1 MGERNGRFF
10 DDVIDI
16 VPHSP
21 CRSMQAFSKETT
33 SWVEDAKH
41 AMNEELAVAE
51 ELSTWMRSQRT
62 KEPGTTRTYTLP
74 SFGQQPAHAAP
85 RAGHRKDLGTVS
97 SADAQRKSQAT
108 QPPLPLSIPK
118 RLAWPDQTLSL
129 ESLRRL
135 ESQSMFPPR
144 PSQLPHPPLPTA
156 APHVSADV
164 AESISFEQPE
174 RPKPAVGQ
182 IVTVSLKRDATG
194 SVSVSLKR
202 VAPAAPAAPLEQI
215 EKHGYELSLARVA
228 PAAPAASL
236 EQIEKHGYGLPH
248 LPPETNYE
256 QLQNLALQ
264 RRIAKM
270 EFELAQAR
278 LSQQA
283 TLQQLAHGEQ
293 HKHQLQAQLADLT
306 ERLVVAEGDLLQGRL
321 LTQARLR
328 ELGEGKKP
336 GTPLTDKARQPFTK
350 QTTRAQAVYGK
361 LLEDKVFCMVFAGVK
376 Y

>member
-1 MGERNGRFF
+1 MLSLQ
-10 DDVIDI
+10 
-16 VPHSP
+16 PLSP
-21 CRSMQAFSKETT
+21 TRRRSVQAFSGQYTETT

-62 KEPGTTRTYTLP
+62 KEPGTTRTYTSP
-74 SFGQQPAHAAP
+74 SFSQQPAHAAP
-85 RAGHRKDLGTVS
+85 RPGHRKDQGIVS
-97 SADAQRKSQAT
+97 SADAQGKNQAT
-108 QPPLPLSIPK
+108 QQGSGPLLPLSIPK
-118 RLAWPDQTLSL
+118 RLAWLDQTLSL

-164 AESISFEQPE
+164 AESMSFEQPE
-174 RPKPAVGQ
+174 QPKPAAGP
-182 IVTVSLKRDATG
+182 IVSVSMKRDATG
-194 SVSVSLKR
+194 KVSVSLKR
-202 VAPAAPAAPLEQI
+202 VAPAAPAAVLE
-215 EKHGYELSLARVA
+215 EV
-228 PAAPAASL
+228 
-236 EQIEKHGYGLPH
+236 EKHGYGLPH

-270 EFELAQAR
+270 EAELAQAH

-293 HKHQLQAQLADLT
+293 HKHQLQAQLAELT

-328 ELGEGKKP
+328 ELGEEKKP
-336 GTPLTDKARQPFTK
+336 GTPLPDKARQPFTK

>member
-1 MGERNGRFF
+1 MQ
-10 DDVIDI
+10 
-16 VPHSP
+16 PLSP
-21 CRSMQAFSKETT
+21 TRRRSVQAFSGQYTETT
-33 SWVEDAKH
+33 SWVEEAKH

-62 KEPGTTRTYTLP
+62 KEPGTTRTYTSP
-74 SFGQQPAHAAP
+74 SFSQQPAHAAP
-85 RAGHRKDLGTVS
+85 RPGHRKDQGTVS
-97 SADAQRKSQAT
+97 SAAAQGESQAT
-108 QPPLPLSIPK
+108 QQGSAPLLPLFIPK
-118 RLAWPDQTLSL
+118 RLAWLDQTLSP

-164 AESISFEQPE
+164 AESMSFEQPE
-174 RPKPAVGQ
+174 PPKPAAGP
-182 IVTVSLKRDATG
+182 IVSVSMKRDATG
-194 SVSVSLKR
+194 KVSVSLKR
-202 VAPAAPAAPLEQI
+202 VVPAAPAAPLEQI
-215 EKHGYELSLARVA
+215 EKHNCVELSLAHVA
-228 PAAPAASL
+228 PAAPAAPL
-236 EQIEKHGYGLPH
+236 EEVEKHGYGLPH

-270 EFELAQAR
+270 EAELAQAH

-283 TLQQLAHGEQ
+283 TLQQLAQGEQ
-293 HKHQLQAQLADLT
+293 HKHQLQAQLAELT

-328 ELGEGKKP
+328 ELGEEKKP
-336 GTPLTDKARQPFTK
+336 GTPLPDKARQPFTK
-350 QTTRAQAVYGK
+350 QTSRAQAVYGK